1 MKRQN
6 FDARVTVKR
15 EAAVERAAE
24 RSKRTPQEQLDIL
37 DSRLGKGIGAIKE
50 RAKLLSIINKQEG

>member
-24 RSKRTPQEQLDIL
+24 RSNRTPQEQLDIL
-37 DSRLGKGIGAIKE
+37 DSRLGKGVGAVKE